1 MVEILF
7 SDSAAGSLKEAKTA
21 GQYAQSPVLEE
32 PAAFHLALSVGDISG
47 EGVDD
52 KRLAALE
59 RLFSVYPENVGG
71 AAARSLFDG
80 AADNL
85 YRLRRRL
92 YAGGQARLWY
102 SGHPDE
108 WCGFYW
114 LMAQLKNWG
123 VVSGVFA
130 VRRTEGW
137 SGAPAGAWQ
146 KAEGQVELT
155 PARIS
160 AGADKWR
167 TLQREN
173 APLRA
178 IVRGRLQSVPENFY
192 DGWLEREIEAQTET
206 FQEAQLIGAILGRR
220 QTGTSDAW
228 LALRLEQWIRQG
240 RLQVVTA
247 APEGSPKYHRILK
260 RIK

>member
-1 MVEILF
+1 MVEIFF

-59 RLFSVYPENVGG
+59 RLFSVYPENVG
-71 AAARSLFDG
+71 G

-206 FQEAQLIGAILGRR
+206 FQEAQLIGAILGRG